1 MREEVE
7 EGEEGRRERRRRRGN
22 YAVSPCAPSS
32 SAVQCASWCAPQHH
46 RAVRC
51 GAARCGAFRSFRFV
65 WGFAFNDGNFE
76 AFGDGIEEKEEG
88 GGWENDDDVKQC
100 GHFVF
105 LKKNNE
111 TTRSELSHYL
121 FVCYLEE
128 EEEEK

>member
-1 MREEVE
+1 MRSAPAHL
-7 EGEEGRRERRRRRGN
+7 RPPLCNAHRG
-22 YAVSPCAPSS
+22 V
-32 SAVQCASWCAPQHH
+32 HH
-46 RAVRC
+46 STTVRC
-51 GAARCGAFRSFRFV
+51 GAARRGAVRFVRLV

-128 EEEEK
+128 EEEK